1 MRLSKQWIL
10 SRLEAK
16 LSASIGE
23 ITKYQYNDFDPQKTG
38 DNDSLNEL
46 LDDACLYRA
55 LIGFISYHMPK
66 DKS

>member
-16 LSASIGE
+16 LSASN
-23 ITKYQYNDFDPQKTG
+23 QYKDFDPQKTG